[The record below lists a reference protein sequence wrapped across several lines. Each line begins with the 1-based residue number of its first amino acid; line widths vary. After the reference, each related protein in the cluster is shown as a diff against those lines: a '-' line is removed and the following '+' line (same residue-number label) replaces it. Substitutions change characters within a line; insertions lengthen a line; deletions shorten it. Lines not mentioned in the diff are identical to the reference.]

1 MERRWHGWQ
10 GVDLSEMPK
19 GVEQL
24 FAGIRGHD
32 RTLDLLRRALRQGR
46 LGHAYL
52 FTGPEGVGKKRAA
65 QEMAQALL
73 CVEKPGEGCDTC
85 ESCRRVQANTHPDFA
100 VVALA
105 PGKKELTIDQVRELK
120 RRLSLRSL
128 RGGKKVALIDD
139 AHLLNSAAQSA
150 LLKLLE
156 EPPGDALLIL
166 MATNPSLLSR
176 PLLSR
181 CQQVR
186 FAPLPLALV
195 EEILIQVQGLAP
207 EVARALAAF
216 SQGSVGRA
224 LMLDSRIFTEERPML
239 LAALAEV
246 PSASFRALSQLAEK
260 LAQGEEEV
268 VARLEV
274 LLSWYRDL
282 LRYQLLGEQV
292 VEQNPDHLPLLARA
306 SAGGKIEQSLRYL
319 TLVYDTIQAL
329 RRNANRQLALE
340 RMLLGLACG
349 ACPEQSRRAGPA
361 PKMV

>member
-1 MERRWHGWQ
+1 
-10 GVDLSEMPK
+10 MPK

-32 RTLDLLRRALRQGR
+32 RTLDLLRRMLRQGR

-52 FTGPEGVGKKRAA
+52 FTGPEGIGKRRAA
-65 QEMAQALL
+65 RELAQVLL
-73 CVEKPGEGCDTC
+73 CVEKPGEGCGTC
-85 ESCRRVQANTHPDFA
+85 EGCRRVQANTHPDCT

-105 PGKKELTIDQVRELK
+105 PDKKEIAIDQVRELK
-120 RRLSLRSL
+120 RWFSLRAL
-128 RGGKKVALIDD
+128 RGEKKVALIDD
-139 AHLLNSAAQSA
+139 AHLLNPAAQSA

-156 EPPGDALLIL
+156 EPPGDALLVLI
-166 MATNPSLLSR
+166 ATNPSLLSR

-195 EEILIQVQGLAP
+195 EEILIQDQGLTPA
-207 EVARALAAF
+207 AAWALAAF

-224 LMLDSRIFTEERPML
+224 LMLNSRILTEERPTL
-239 LAALAEV
+239 LTALAEV
-246 PSASFRALSQLAEK
+246 PSASFMTISQLAER

-282 LRYQLLGEQV
+282 LRYQLLGEQA
-292 VEQNPDHLPLLARA
+292 VEQNPDHLSLLAQ
-306 SAGGKIEQSLRYL
+306 AGAGRKVEQSLRHL
-319 TLVYDTIQAL
+319 ALVYDTIGAL

-340 RMLLGLACG
+340 RMLLGLAYDTG
-349 ACPEQSRRAGPA
+349 PEQSRRAGPA
-361 PKMV
+361 PEGV